1 MSAPA
6 PASPQEA
13 PTLETAP
20 TLIEVQS
27 LERFYPIRKGITD
40 FAFGKAEYVKA
51 VDDISFTIKR
61 GEILALVGESGSGK
75 STTGRLLVRLD
86 TPTGGHIRFDGTDV
100 AYLKGAALKA
110 FRRRAQIIFQ
120 NPFEAFDPRQ
130 TIGEALDQALRI
142 HNLGTAP
149 ERERKIIT
157 ALENAS
163 LAPARE
169 FMARYPHELSGGQS
183 QRIATVR
190 AMLLEP
196 DFLVADEPVS
206 MLDVSVRADILNQ
219 LLDLRDRF
227 GMAILFITHD
237 LAVARYVADR
247 IAVMHYGKF
256 VEVGDA
262 EQIIANPQD
271 PYSQELLANTLPAG
285 NEQ

>member
-1 MSAPA
+1 MSAQ
-6 PASPQEA
+6 AS
-13 PTLETAP
+13 TTATAQGTSMADQP
-20 TLIEVQS
+20 TLIEVES
-27 LERFYPIRKGITD
+27 LQRYYAIRKGITD
-40 FAFGKAEYVKA
+40 VAFGKTQHVKA

-86 TPTGGHIRFDGTDV
+86 TPTGGAIRFDGTDV
-100 AYLKGAALKA
+100 SHLKGSALKA

-120 NPFEAFDPRQ
+120 NPFEAFDPRL
-130 TIGEALDQALRI
+130 TIGASLEQALRI
-142 HNLGTAP
+142 HGIGTAH

-247 IAVMHYGKF
+247 IAVMHVGKF

-271 PYSQELLANTLPAG
+271 PYSQELLANTLPSG
-285 NEQ
+285 NE